1 MQEWHSLLS
10 KCMKDGT
17 PRRSP
22 GVSTHALFDV
32 QFRVW
37 MGAATF
43 PAFTSKQLF
52 FGQVK
57 AELAAFLHGETT
69 LDGFHSWGCK
79 IWDINAA
86 NHHSSE
92 IGRVYGAQWRSWPRE
107 GLDTPLD
114 QLQALVDGIK
124 AEPFSRRHILQ
135 SYNPGATTAC
145 LPACHMSAQFYVVGN
160 MLNCTVTMR
169 SCDLFLGLPFDV
181 ASYALLCNLITKE
194 LKAGLVPG
202 NLTFNI
208 CDAHIYKNHQDAV
221 RDVLSRDIHKAPHL
235 VLSPEASL
243 FDFIPSHAELDHYVH
258 SGSIPA
264 PMNVHEE
271 PTHVSQPTAL

>member
-43 PAFTSKQLF
+43 PAFTSKQLY

-69 LDGFHSWGCK
+69 LDGFHKWGCK
-79 IWDINAA
+79 IWDANAA
-86 NHHSSE
+86 NHRSGE
-92 IGRVYGAQWRSWPRE
+92 IGRVYGAQWRQWPRE
-107 GLDTPLD
+107 GMSAPLD

-135 SYNPGATTAC
+135 SYNPGATSAC

-181 ASYALLCNLITKE
+181 ASYALLCNLVAKE

-208 CDAHIYKNHQDAV
+208 CDAHIYKNHQQAV
-221 RDVLSRDIHKAPHL
+221 RDVLERDIHKAPHL
-235 VLSPEASL
+235 VLSPESSL
-243 FDFIPSHAELDHYVH
+243 FDFEPKHAELDHYVH
-258 SGSIPA
+258 SGPLSA

-271 PTHVSQPTAL
+271 PNNVS

>member
-43 PAFTSKQLF
+43 PAFTSKQLY

-69 LDGFHSWGCK
+69 LAGFHKWGCK
-79 IWDINAA
+79 IWDANAA
-86 NHHSSE
+86 NHHSGE
-92 IGRVYGAQWRSWPRE
+92 IGRVYGAQWRQWPRE
-107 GLDTPLD
+107 GMSAPLD
-114 QLQALVDGIK
+114 QLQALIDGIK

-135 SYNPGATTAC
+135 SYNPGATSAC

-181 ASYALLCNLITKE
+181 ASYALLCNLVTKE

-208 CDAHIYKNHQDAV
+208 CDAHIYKNHQQAV
-221 RDVLSRDIHKAPHL
+221 RDVLERDVHKAPHL

-243 FDFIPSHAELDHYVH
+243 FDFEPKHAELDHYVH
-258 SGSIPA
+258 SGPLSA

-271 PTHVSQPTAL
+271 PNNVS

>member
-43 PAFTSKQLF
+43 PAFTSKQLY

-69 LDGFHSWGCK
+69 LDGFHKWGCK
-79 IWDINAA
+79 IWDANAA
-86 NHHSSE
+86 NHHSGE
-92 IGRVYGAQWRSWPRE
+92 IGRVYGAQWRQWPQE
-107 GLDTPLD
+107 GMSAPLD
-114 QLQALVDGIK
+114 QLQALIDGIK

-135 SYNPGATTAC
+135 SYNPGATSAC

-181 ASYALLCNLITKE
+181 ASYALLCNLVTKE

-208 CDAHIYKNHQDAV
+208 CDAHIYKNHQQAV
-221 RDVLSRDIHKAPHL
+221 RDVLERDVHKAPHL

-243 FDFIPSHAELDHYVH
+243 FDFEPKHAELDHYVH
-258 SGSIPA
+258 SGPLSA

-271 PTHVSQPTAL
+271 PNNVS